1 MDRYDIALRP
11 GLGAAVLGFA
21 VLTATILLSLAAPRA
36 ANAAEPQFS
45 KNMRILFIGNSYTNA
60 NDLPGMM
67 IGMMATKGIKLETRS
82 VIPGGCTLEKHW
94 KGEEARKAI
103 GDGPWDY
110 VVIQEQSQMPAV
122 NPAGTL
128 KYAALLA
135 DAVRQA
141 NSQPVFYLTWA
152 RKDKPEMQAALTA
165 TYIKAGTDAKSLVA
179 PAGIAWQDAMTA
191 DPKLVLHSADGS
203 HPNVQGTYLT
213 ACVFYATLLRRD
225 PTGLPGR
232 LVIDTKVRDNVI
244 MRRNPANL
252 TAAQAKPL
260 QAAAWKTVEQLQS
273 YKPAGSA
280 ETQPADV
287 PAGKPAG
294 KTGKKP
300 NAATGGK

>member
-21 VLTATILLSLAAPRA
+21 ALAAAMLWAFAAPRA
-36 ANAAEPQFS
+36 AGAAEGQFA

-60 NDLPGMM
+60 NDLPGML
-67 IGMMATKGIKLETRS
+67 IGMFAAKGIKLETRS
-82 VIPGGCTLEKHW
+82 VTPGGLTLEKHF

-103 GDGPWDY
+103 ADGPWDY

-122 NPAGTL
+122 NPPMTL

-165 TYIKAGTDAKSLVA
+165 TYMKAGTDARSLVA
-179 PAGIAWQDAMTA
+179 PAGIAWQDAMKA

-244 MRRNPANL
+244 MRRNPASL
-252 TAAQAKPL
+252 TTAQAKPL
-260 QAAAWKTVEQLQS
+260 QAAAWKTVKLLQS

-280 ETQPADV
+280 ETRPTEKPAE
-287 PAGKPAG
+287 KPAG
-294 KTGKKP
+294 KQK
-300 NAATGGK
+300 ND